1 MNNRVQEVSEISR
14 SLKGLARD
22 LDVPLLAVSQLSR
35 AVESRP
41 TRRPILSDLRESG
54 SIEQDADVVAFI
66 HREDRVYE
74 ESEWETRFPDRPYPK
89 NLAEFIVAK
98 HRHGPVDSVNLYF
111 REEFAT
117 FENLASTGSPASMEF
132 VGFPPGVKYTPIP
145 NPVFGP
151 LLEEMDDLEELKVT
165 LRIHWMVHQKKGFP
179 RFVTLQE
186 LMGDSTLA
194 RAIKAQGTD
203 LEEAL
208 KKALSKAIQRHT
220 LLHTTLQQH
229 GKREEVYLPNTQANR
244 RAVATLEGQE
254 SAPVG
259 EGTLEPWQGPIE
271 RPNIFALYE
280 QNIGMLTLLSPRR

>member
-1 MNNRVQEVSEISR
+1 
-14 SLKGLARD
+14 
-22 LDVPLLAVSQLSR
+22 
-35 AVESRP
+35 
-41 TRRPILSDLRESG
+41 
-54 SIEQDADVVAFI
+54 
-66 HREDRVYE
+66 
-74 ESEWETRFPDRPYPK
+74 
-89 NLAEFIVAK
+89 
-98 HRHGPVDSVNLYF
+98 
-111 REEFAT
+111 
-117 FENLASTGSPASMEF
+117 MEF

-280 QNIGMLTLLSPRR
+280 QNIGMLTPLVAEEMKEAEQVYPYSWIEEAFREAATHNKRSWRYVARILERWAAEGKDDGEFGRHSKTIDAKEYLRRYTP